1 MTDLI
6 YNTHSLRPEHQLEY
20 WAEVVCK
27 HHTFLSVEKQ
37 GNTKIKEGFEAQLI
51 SHPLSQVIVS
61 SALASASTVHHTD
74 SDIGRSREQSFLVH
88 LQHRGHSLNRHA
100 GHEVKMTTGD
110 FTICDSTRP
119 YNIELNQGNEML
131 LLKIPSKLM
140 FQIVPNIENLV
151 GKKING
157 KQGIGAIAS
166 QAITSLWLH
175 RNEIEPQLENQLVHN
190 VLDLMA
196 FSINEGNP
204 QKMSDSTVRSHHLQR
219 IKRFIEGNLNEAN
232 LSAPLIAEAN
242 KVSLRYLHQLFSAE
256 DQTLAR
262 YILDRRL
269 HCSRNTLSDPSKNR
283 LSITEIAHLWGFKDS
298 SHFSHRFKQHFG
310 VSPTEYRLQ
319 WS

>member
-1 MTDLI
+1 MSDLI
-6 YNTHSLRPEHQLEY
+6 YNTRALKPEQQLEY

-37 GNTKIKEGFEAQLI
+37 GKTKIQEGFDAQLI

-61 SALASASTVHHTD
+61 SAFASESIVNHTEG
-74 SDIGRSREQSFLVH
+74 DIGRSDAQSFLVH
-88 LQHRGHSLNRHA
+88 LQHRGYSLNRHA
-100 GHEVKMTTGD
+100 GHEVKMATGD

-119 YNIELNQGNEML
+119 YNIELNHGNEML
-131 LLKIPSKLM
+131 LVKIPSKLM

-151 GKKING
+151 GKKIDG
-157 KQGIGAIAS
+157 SQGVGAIAS

-175 RNEIEPQLENQLVHN
+175 RNEVEPQIENQLVHN

-219 IKRFIEGNLNEAN
+219 IKRFIESKLNDAS
-232 LSAPLIAEAN
+232 LSAPLIAQAN
-242 KVSLRYLHQLFSAE
+242 RVSLRYLHQLFSAE

-262 YILDRRL
+262 YILERRL
-269 HCSRNTLSDPSKNR
+269 QCSSTTLSDPSKR
-283 LSITEIAHLWGFKDS
+283 HLSITEVAHLWGFKDS
-298 SHFSHRFKQHFG
+298 SHFSHRFKQRFG
-310 VSPTEYRLQ
+310 ISPSEYRQQ